1 MKRIRSGDTVV
12 VVTGKSKGHVGKV
25 LRVIGEKIVVDG
37 ANLIKKHVK
46 PNPQIGQN
54 GGIVTKEA
62 PLHSSNVALYNP
74 ITKKA
79 DKVGF
84 RYLDKDGVMQK
95 VRYFKSNNE
104 IIDLVE
110 VGG

>member
-12 VVTGKSKGHVGKV
+12 VITGKSKGHVVKV
-25 LRVIGEKIVVDG
+25 ARVIGEKVVVEG

-46 PNPQIGQN
+46 PNPQIEQK
-54 GGIVTKEA
+54 GGVITKEA
-62 PLHSSNVALYNP
+62 PLNVSNIALYNP

-84 RYLDKDGVMQK
+84 RLIEKDGKTHK

-104 IIDLVE
+104 LVDLV
-110 VGG
+110 